1 MSRRAANRHLLT
13 AIGAFQPRRSPGETI
28 LLSSLLYGEG
38 PGKIDRLLCP
48 NSWRESQLEYP
59 GYINKAQCTI
69 FPIFKERKMNYSS
82 LALAALAATV
92 AYFAF
97 GFLMFWLAPA
107 LIDEARKYPDVF
119 RPKEKMM
126 AVMPIG
132 MVATLIAIVVVAII
146 FAMIHQSGSGIAE
159 GARLGVLIGIFVVCG
174 FVLHN
179 YVNLNIG
186 LKLALGQAVA
196 YFVQWMIV
204 GMVIG
209 LIYKPVAM
217 P

>member
-1 MSRRAANRHLLT
+1 
-13 AIGAFQPRRSPGETI
+13 
-28 LLSSLLYGEG
+28 
-38 PGKIDRLLCP
+38 
-48 NSWRESQLEYP
+48 
-59 GYINKAQCTI
+59 
-69 FPIFKERKMNYSS
+69 MNYSR
-82 LALAALAATV
+82 LVLAALGGTV
-92 AYFAF
+92 ASFAF
-97 GFLMFWLAPA
+97 GFLLFLLVPA
-107 LIDEARKYPDVF
+107 LIDEAHKYPAVF

-132 MVATLIAIVVVAII
+132 MVATFLAILVVAIL
-146 FAMIHQSGSGIAE
+146 FAMTHQGGSGTTE
-159 GARLGVLIGIFVVCG
+159 GARFGVLIGIFVVCA

-196 YFVQWMIV
+196 YFVQWTIV

-209 LIYKPVAM
+209 LIYKPVAT